1 MSEKFGHLPNYALV
15 IVLPNCR
22 RLPPVIRM
30 AGREAQSSPI
40 IDAAQELHDITVI
53 ATIETRGTVAPMAT
67 TQKQPVLF

>member
-1 MSEKFGHLPNYALV
+1 
-15 IVLPNCR
+15 
-22 RLPPVIRM
+22 M